1 MNRNTESHFSLTP
14 TVNIGRS
21 KFDRSF
27 DMKTTFNT
35 GDLIPVY
42 CSDVLPGDSIRMR
55 MSEIVRMQTPI
66 APVMDNA
73 YLDTYFFFVPNR
85 LIWDHFKAFMGEN
98 DTTPW
103 TQTNEYQI
111 PQIIAPDTGWKKGSL
126 ADYFGYKTKV
136 GGYKASALPFRAY
149 VKIWNDW
156 FRDENLKNPCYMS
169 TGDADI
175 HGTDKTDLGALY
187 DYVVDTEKGAA
198 PCKAAKLHDYF
209 TSCLPGAQKGTAV
222 NIPLGSRAPINWTG
236 EDPYTSG
243 TAPATA
249 MEDLQFRMAYQG
261 TSVGS
266 GLGNS
271 LFYGVSED
279 GATSTAFPAN
289 KYSGLYADLTNAVG
303 ATVNQLRQAFA
314 IQKYYEKDALYGT
327 RYIESV
333 RAHFGVINPDF
344 RVQRSE
350 YLGGKRIPININQVI
365 QTDATGN
372 GIRPTYTD
380 PDNPSP
386 STLTWET
393 VDKTPQGNAAAYSV
407 TQDAN
412 GDLFNHSFTEHG
424 WIIGLAVVRTDHG
437 YQQGLNKMFIRKNKF
452 DFYTP
457 EFANLGNMAVLG
469 KEIYLDGTSADDE
482 VFGYQEAWAD
492 YRYQPNIVTGEMR
505 SDYDLSLDIWH
516 WADDYSSRP
525 YLDSDW
531 IDEPKENVERTL
543 AVQDQDQFFG
553 DFYFGAIWTRP
564 MPLYSIPGLI
574 DHH

>member
-1 MNRNTESHFSLTP
+1 M
-14 TVNIGRS
+14 
-21 KFDRSF
+21 
-27 DMKTTFNT
+27 
-35 GDLIPVY
+35 
-42 CSDVLPGDSIRMR
+42 
-55 MSEIVRMQTPI
+55 
-66 APVMDNA
+66 
-73 YLDTYFFFVPNR
+73 
-85 LIWDHFKAFMGEN
+85 
-98 DTTPW
+98 
-103 TQTNEYQI
+103 
-111 PQIIAPDTGWKKGSL
+111 QIIEAETGWKKGSL
-126 ADYFGYKTKV
+126 VDYFGYPTKI
-136 GGYKASALPFRAY
+136 GKYKASALPFRAY

-156 FRDENLKNPCYMS
+156 FRDENLKNPCYLS
-169 TGDADI
+169 LGDADLQ
-175 HGTDKTDLGALY
+175 GTDKTDLGATY
-187 DYVVDTEKGAA
+187 DYVTDTEKGAA

-222 NIPLGSRAPINWTG
+222 NIPLGSSAPIIGSDNIGVASTYL
-236 EDPYTSG
+236 D
-243 TAPATA
+243 
-249 MEDLQFRMAYQG
+249 EDLVG
-261 TSVGS
+261 KKLSVYSTATNS
-266 GLGNS
+266 GNVQTVETTPQTL
-271 LFYGVSED
+271 
-279 GATSTAFPAN
+279 TST
-289 KYSGLYADLTNAVG
+289 KVIGLAADLTNAVG

-314 IQKYYEKDALYGT
+314 IQKYYEKDALYGS

-333 RAHFGVINPDF
+333 RAHFGVVNPDF

-380 PDNPSP
+380 PEHPSP
-386 STLTWET
+386 STLTWES

-407 TQDAN
+407 TQDTN

-424 WIIGLAVVRTDHG
+424 WVIGLAVVRTDHG
-437 YQQGLNKMFIRKNKF
+437 YQQGLNKMFMRKSKW

-457 EFANLGNMAVLG
+457 EFANLGNVG
-469 KEIYLDGTSADDE
+469 VINKEIYLDGTDQDEE

-505 SDYDLSLDIWH
+505 SNYDLSLDIWH

-543 AVQDQDQFFG
+543 AIQNQDQFFG

-564 MPLYSIPGLI
+564 LPVYSITGLI

>member
-14 TVNIGRS
+14 TVSIGRS

-35 GDLIPVY
+35 GDLIPIY
-42 CSDVLPGDSIRMR
+42 CSDVLPGDSIKMR

-66 APVMDNA
+66 APVMDNG

-98 DTTPW
+98 DTAPW
-103 TQTNEYQI
+103 AQTNEYQI
-111 PQIIAPDTGWKKGSL
+111 PQIIAPATGWKKGSL
-126 ADYFGYKTKV
+126 ADYFGYPTKV
-136 GGYKASALPFRAY
+136 GEYKASALPFRAY
-149 VKIWNDW
+149 AKIWNDW

-169 TGDADI
+169 TGDADLQ
-175 HGTDKTDLGALY
+175 GTDKTDLGANY

-222 NIPLGSRAPINWTG
+222 NIPLGQNAPIIAGESKFPTTHPGDPNIEGYYMYAQDDVNNKNQFFFANPETG
-236 EDPYTSG
+236 VDGYRVAQSKN
-243 TAPATA
+243 
-249 MEDLQFRMAYQG
+249 AY
-261 TSVGS
+261 
-266 GLGNS
+266 
-271 LFYGVSED
+271 
-279 GATSTAFPAN
+279 
-289 KYSGLYADLTNAVG
+289 LYADLTNAVG

-333 RAHFGVINPDF
+333 RAHFGVVNPDF

-365 QTDATGN
+365 QTDATGA
-372 GIRPTYTD
+372 GVTVEYEQG
-380 PDNPSP
+380 
-386 STLTWET
+386 STTPKWVPVE
-393 VDKTPQGNAAAYSV
+393 KTPQGNAAAYSV

-424 WIIGLAVVRTDHG
+424 WVIGLAVVRTDHG

-452 DFYTP
+452 DLYTP
-457 EFANLGNMAVLG
+457 EFANLGNVAVLG
-469 KEIYLDGTSADDE
+469 KEIYLDGTSADDQ

-492 YRYQPNIVTGEMR
+492 YRYQPNIVTAEMR
-505 SDYDLSLDIWH
+505 SNYDLSLDIWH

-525 YLDSDW
+525 YLDSEW

>member
-35 GDLIPVY
+35 GDLVPVY
-42 CSDVLPGDSIRMR
+42 CSDVLPGDSIKMR

-73 YLDTYFFFVPNR
+73 YMDTYFFFVPNR

-98 DTTPW
+98 DTAPW
-103 TQTNEYQI
+103 TQTNDYTI
-111 PQIIAPDTGWKKGSL
+111 PQIVAPATGWKKGSL
-126 ADYFGYKTKV
+126 ADYFGFPTKI
-136 GGYKASALPFRAY
+136 GSYKASALPFRAY

-175 HGTDKTDLGALY
+175 QGTDKTDLGANY
-187 DYVVDTEKGAA
+187 DYVTDTEKGAA

-222 NIPLGSRAPINWTG
+222 NIPLGNNAPIILGESTYTG
-236 EDPYTSG
+236 APTN
-243 TAPATA
+243 TA
-249 MEDLQFRMAYQG
+249 LN
-261 TSVGS
+261 GS
-266 GLGNS
+266 TLTYGPTQNGGVLVNSMPIDADGNDIQS
-271 LFYGVSED
+271 
-279 GATSTAFPAN
+279 
-289 KYSGLYADLTNAVG
+289 YSDVTKVNSLYADLSNAVG

-314 IQKYYEKDALYGT
+314 IQKYYEKDALYGS

-333 RAHFGVINPDF
+333 RAHFGVVNPDF

-365 QTDATGN
+365 QTDATSKGLV
-372 GIRPTYTD
+372 PTNKKDATTGQYYT
-380 PDNPSP
+380 
-386 STLTWET
+386 TWEENSL
-393 VDKTPQGNAAAYSV
+393 TPQGNAAAYSV
-407 TQDAN
+407 TQDASE
-412 GDLFNHSFTEHG
+412 DLFNHSFTEHG
-424 WIIGLAVVRTDHG
+424 WVIGLAVIRTDHG

-452 DFYTP
+452 DLYTP
-457 EFANLGNMAVLG
+457 EFANLGNVGVLN
-469 KEIYLDGTSADDE
+469 KEIYLDGTSQDEE

-492 YRYQPNIVTGEMR
+492 YRYQPNIVTAEMR
-505 SDYDLSLDIWH
+505 SNYDLSLDIWH
-516 WADDYSSRP
+516 WADDYASRP

>member
-35 GDLIPVY
+35 GDLIPIY
-42 CSDVLPGDSIRMR
+42 CSDVLPGDSIKMR
-55 MSEIVRMQTPI
+55 MSEIIRMQTPI
-66 APVMDNA
+66 APVMDNG

-98 DTTPW
+98 DTAPW
-103 TQTNEYQI
+103 TQQNTYEI
-111 PQIIAPDTGWKKGSL
+111 PQIIAPATGWKKGSL
-126 ADYFGYKTKV
+126 ADYFGYPTKV
-136 GGYKASALPFRAY
+136 GSYKASALPFRAY

-169 TGDADI
+169 LGDADLQ
-175 HGTDKTDLGALY
+175 GTDKTDLGANY
-187 DYVVDTEKGAA
+187 DYVTDTEKGAA

-222 NIPLGSRAPINWTG
+222 NIPLGTYAPIVGYDNKFNETTG
-236 EDPYTSG
+236 HSSYTVQSEMVG
-243 TAPATA
+243 KELDTFYRPTGGQTTLYSNEA
-249 MEDLQFRMAYQG
+249 EQDLQ
-261 TSVGS
+261 
-266 GLGNS
+266 NS
-271 LFYGVSED
+271 
-279 GATSTAFPAN
+279 N
-289 KYSGLYADLTNAVG
+289 KYIGIQVDLSNAVG

-314 IQKYYEKDALYGT
+314 IQKYYEKDALYGS

-333 RAHFGVINPDF
+333 RAHFGVVNPDF

-350 YLGGKRIPININQVI
+350 YLGGKRVPININQVI

-380 PDNPSP
+380 PEHPSP

-407 TQDAN
+407 TQDTN
-412 GDLFNHSFTEHG
+412 SDLFNHSFTEHG
-424 WIIGLAVVRTDHG
+424 WVIGLAVVRTDHG
-437 YQQGLNKMFIRKNKF
+437 YQQGLNKMFIRKSKW

-457 EFANLGNMAVLG
+457 EFANLGNVG
-469 KEIYLDGTSADDE
+469 VINKELYLDGTNADEE

-505 SDYDLSLDIWH
+505 SNYDLSLDIWH
-516 WADDYSSRP
+516 WADDYSTRP

-531 IDEPKENVERTL
+531 IDEPTENVERTL

-553 DFYFGAIWTRP
+553 DFYFGTVWTRP
-564 MPLYSIPGLI
+564 MPVYSIPGLI

>member
-27 DMKTTFNT
+27 DVKTTFNT

-42 CSDVLPGDSIRMR
+42 CSDVLPGDSIKMR
-55 MSEIVRMQTPI
+55 MSEIIRMQTPI

-73 YLDTYFFFVPNR
+73 YMDTYFFFVPNR

-98 DTTPW
+98 DTSPW

-111 PQIIAPDTGWKKGSL
+111 PQIIAPSAGWKKGSL
-126 ADYFGYKTKV
+126 ADYFGYPTEV
-136 GGYKASALPFRAY
+136 GSYKASALPFRAY

-175 HGTDKTDLGALY
+175 TGTDKTTLGSNY

-209 TSCLPGAQKGTAV
+209 TSCLPGAQKGTPV
-222 NIPLGSRAPINWTG
+222 SIPLGKMAPVLFGENTTPLTTNTGLIGDIPTVSNTTGSGNAPISAWNRETSSF
-236 EDPYTSG
+236 DTYT
-243 TAPATA
+243 T
-249 MEDLQFRMAYQG
+249 
-261 TSVGS
+261 

-271 LFYGVSED
+271 LYTDLSE
-279 GATSTAFPAN
+279 
-289 KYSGLYADLTNAVG
+289 AVG

-333 RAHFGVINPDF
+333 RAHFGVVNPDF

-350 YLGGKRIPININQVI
+350 YLGGKRIPININQII
-365 QTDATGN
+365 QTDASGKSSYFDEDLN
-372 GIRPTYTD
+372 KW
-380 PDNPSP
+380 
-386 STLTWET
+386 LTEN
-393 VDKTPQGNAAAYSV
+393 KTPQGNAAAYSV
-407 TQDAN
+407 TQDIN
-412 GDLFNHSFTEHG
+412 EDLFNHSFTEHG
-424 WIIGLAVVRTDHG
+424 WIIGLAVIRTDHG
-437 YQQGLNKMFIRKNKF
+437 YQQGLNKMFIRKSKW
-452 DFYTP
+452 DLYTP
-457 EFANLGNMAVLG
+457 EFANLGNVGVLN
-469 KEIYLDGTSADDE
+469 KEIYLDGTSQDDE

-492 YRYQPNIVTGEMR
+492 YRYQPNIVTSEMR
-505 SDYDLSLDIWH
+505 SNYNLSLDIWH
-516 WADDYSSRP
+516 WADDYSTRP
-525 YLDSDW
+525 YLDSEW
-531 IDEPKENVERTL
+531 IDEPIENVERTL

-564 MPLYSIPGLI
+564 MPLYSMPGLI

>member
-35 GDLIPVY
+35 GDLIPIY
-42 CSDVLPGDSIRMR
+42 CSDVLPGDSIKMR

-66 APVMDNA
+66 APIMDNA
-73 YLDTYFFFVPNR
+73 YMDTYFFFVPNR

-98 DTTPW
+98 DTAPW
-103 TQTNEYQI
+103 TQTNTYEV
-111 PQIIAPDTGWKKGSL
+111 PQIVAPSAGWKKGSL
-126 ADYFGYKTKV
+126 ADYFGYPTNI
-136 GGYKASALPFRAY
+136 GSYKASALPFRAY

-169 TGDADI
+169 TGDSDI
-175 HGTDKTDLGALY
+175 TGTDKTTLGASY

-222 NIPLGSRAPINWTG
+222 NIPLGSVAPVIGGTV
-236 EDPYTSG
+236 ESYPSETYTNLVDKPI
-243 TAPATA
+243 AI
-249 MEDLQFRMAYQG
+249 YNY
-261 TSVGS
+261 GS
-266 GLGNS
+266 GLDARNADSPAGNQ
-271 LFYGVSED
+271 LINN
-279 GATSTAFPAN
+279 PN
-289 KYSGLYADLTNAVG
+289 KGITLLADLSEAVG

-314 IQKYYEKDALYGT
+314 IQKYYEKDALYGS

-333 RAHFGVINPDF
+333 RAHFGVVNPDF

-350 YLGGKRIPININQVI
+350 YLGGKRVPININQVI
-365 QTDATGN
+365 QTDATSN
-372 GIRPTYTD
+372 GLVPVNETD
-380 PDNPSP
+380 PN
-386 STLTWET
+386 TGQHYTTWTENGL
-393 VDKTPQGNAAAYSV
+393 TPQGNAAAYSV
-407 TQDAN
+407 TQDADEN
-412 GDLFNHSFTEHG
+412 LFNHSFTEHG
-424 WIIGLAVVRTDHG
+424 WIIGLAVIRTDHG
-437 YQQGLNKMFIRKNKF
+437 YQQGLNKMFIRKSKW

-457 EFANLGNMAVLG
+457 EFANLGNVGVLN
-469 KEIYLDGTSADDE
+469 KEIYLDGTSADNE

-492 YRYQPNIVTGEMR
+492 YRYQPNIVTSEMR
-505 SDYDLSLDIWH
+505 SNYAQSLDIWH

-531 IDEPKENVERTL
+531 IDEPEENVERTL
-543 AVQDQDQFFG
+543 AVQEQDQFFG

>member
-35 GDLIPVY
+35 GDLIPIY
-42 CSDVLPGDSIRMR
+42 CSDVLPGDSIKMR

-73 YLDTYFFFVPNR
+73 YMDTYFFFVPNR

-98 DTTPW
+98 DTAPW

-111 PQIIAPDTGWKKGSL
+111 PQIVAPSAGWKKGSL
-126 ADYFGYKTKV
+126 ADYFGYPTEI
-136 GGYKASALPFRAY
+136 GSYKASALPFRAY

-169 TGDADI
+169 TGDSDI
-175 HGTDKTDLGALY
+175 TGTDKTTLGATY

-222 NIPLGSRAPINWTG
+222 NIPLGKTAPIIGAEAT
-236 EDPYTSG
+236 PPSSSYTNATQLYDKRISVQSG
-243 TAPATA
+243 
-249 MEDLQFRMAYQG
+249 
-261 TSVGS
+261 S
-266 GLGNS
+266 N
-271 LFYGVSED
+271 
-279 GATSTAFPAN
+279 PAN
-289 KYSGLYADLTNAVG
+289 ILMYDDDDYTNRMTADKVLNLQADLSSAVG

-314 IQKYYEKDALYGT
+314 IQKYYEKDAMYGS

-333 RAHFGVINPDF
+333 RAHFGVVNPDF

-350 YLGGKRIPININQVI
+350 YLGGKRVPININQVI
-365 QTDATGN
+365 QTDASGN

-380 PDNPSP
+380 PENPSP
-386 STLTWET
+386 STLTWES

-407 TQDAN
+407 TQDISE
-412 GDLFNHSFTEHG
+412 DLFNHSFTEHG
-424 WIIGLAVVRTDHG
+424 WVIGLAVIRTDHG

-457 EFANLGNMAVLG
+457 EFANLGNVGVLN
-469 KEIYLDGTSADDE
+469 KEIYLDGTSSDEE

-505 SDYDLSLDIWH
+505 SNYNLSLDIWH

-531 IDEPKENVERTL
+531 IDEPTENVERTL

>member
-35 GDLIPVY
+35 GDLIPIY
-42 CSDVLPGDSIRMR
+42 CSDVLPGDSIKMR

-66 APVMDNA
+66 APVMDNG

-98 DTTPW
+98 DTAPW
-103 TQTNEYQI
+103 TQTNTYEI
-111 PQIIAPDTGWKKGSL
+111 PQIIAPETGWKKGSL
-126 ADYFGYKTKV
+126 ADYFGYPTKI
-136 GGYKASALPFRAY
+136 GKYKASALPFRAY

-156 FRDENLKNPCYMS
+156 FRDENLKNPCYMT
-169 TGDADI
+169 TGDADLQ
-175 HGTDKTDLGALY
+175 GTDKTDLGSSY

-222 NIPLGSRAPINWTG
+222 NIPLGNTAPVIYGDKLGGYTAETSMIDTPVQLYRN
-236 EDPYTSG
+236 TSG
-243 TAPATA
+243 Y
-249 MEDLQFRMAYQG
+249 LMAVNDQP
-261 TSVGS
+261 GS
-266 GLGNS
+266 AIQNDHALS
-271 LFYGVSED
+271 LE
-279 GATSTAFPAN
+279 
-289 KYSGLYADLTNAVG
+289 ADLSNAVG

-380 PDNPSP
+380 PENPSP
-386 STLTWET
+386 ATLTWES
-393 VDKTPQGNAAAYSV
+393 VDRTPQGNAAAYSV

-424 WIIGLAVVRTDHG
+424 WLIGLAVIRTDHG
-437 YQQGLNKMFIRKNKF
+437 YQQGLNKMFIRKGKF

-457 EFANLGNMAVLG
+457 EFANLGNVGVLN

-492 YRYQPNIVTGEMR
+492 YRYQPNIVTAEMR
-505 SDYDLSLDIWH
+505 SNYDLSLDIWH

-531 IDEPKENVERTL
+531 IDEPIENVERTL

-553 DFYFGAIWTRP
+553 DFYFGSIWTRP

>member
-35 GDLIPVY
+35 GDLVPIY
-42 CSDVLPGDSIRMR
+42 CSDVLPGDSIKMR

-98 DTTPW
+98 DTAPW
-103 TQTNEYQI
+103 TQTNTYEV
-111 PQIIAPDTGWKKGSL
+111 PQIVAPAAGWKKGSL
-126 ADYFGYKTKV
+126 ADYFGYPTEV
-136 GGYKASALPFRAY
+136 GDYKASALPFRAY

-169 TGDADI
+169 TGDSDI
-175 HGTDKTDLGALY
+175 TGTDKTTLGSSY

-222 NIPLGSRAPINWTG
+222 NIPLGQLAPIIGTDEVSSQTESRLDSNMIGKQVFFYRPNG
-236 EDPYTSG
+236 EV
-243 TAPATA
+243 TANIEAV
-249 MEDLQFRMAYQG
+249 EDDYQ
-261 TSVGS
+261 
-266 GLGNS
+266 L
-271 LFYGVSED
+271 
-279 GATSTAFPAN
+279 AN
-289 KYSGLYADLTNAVG
+289 QKAIGIAADLRNAVG

-333 RAHFGVINPDF
+333 RAHFGVVNPDF

-350 YLGGKRIPININQVI
+350 YLGGKRVPININQVI
-365 QTDATGN
+365 QTDATN
-372 GIRPTYTD
+372 NQLVPTYTD
-380 PDNPSP
+380 PANPSP
-386 STLTWET
+386 STLSWSQ
-393 VDKTPQGNAAAYSV
+393 KANTPQGNAAAYSV
-407 TQDAN
+407 TQDADEN
-412 GDLFNHSFTEHG
+412 LFNHSFTEHG
-424 WIIGLAVVRTDHG
+424 WVIGLAVVRTDHG
-437 YQQGLNKMFIRKNKF
+437 YQQGLNKMFIRKTKW

-457 EFANLGNMAVLG
+457 EFANLGNVGVLN
-469 KEIYLDGTSADDE
+469 KEIYLDGTSADNE

-492 YRYQPNIVTGEMR
+492 YRYQPNVVTGEMR
-505 SDYDLSLDIWH
+505 SNYSQSLDIWH

-525 YLDSDW
+525 YLDTDW
-531 IDEPKENVERTL
+531 IDEPTENVERTL

-553 DFYFGAIWTRP
+553 DFYFGSIWTRP

>member
-35 GDLIPVY
+35 GDLIPIY
-42 CSDVLPGDSIRMR
+42 CSDVLPGDSIKMR

-73 YLDTYFFFVPNR
+73 YMDTYFFFVPNR

-98 DTTPW
+98 DTAPW

-111 PQIIAPDTGWKKGSL
+111 PQIVAPATGWKKGSL
-126 ADYFGYKTKV
+126 ADYFGYPTKI
-136 GGYKASALPFRAY
+136 GSYKASALPFRCY

-175 HGTDKTDLGALY
+175 QGTDKTDLGSNY
-187 DYVVDTEKGAA
+187 DYVTDTEKGAA

-222 NIPLGSRAPINWTG
+222 NVPLGKTAPIIATNDISGSALIPDTNIIG
-236 EDPYTSG
+236 DPLELYRSANG
-243 TAPATA
+243 YVELATNTDPVKVFNQTRDYA
-249 MEDLQFRMAYQG
+249 
-261 TSVGS
+261 VGI
-266 GLGNS
+266 
-271 LFYGVSED
+271 
-279 GATSTAFPAN
+279 A
-289 KYSGLYADLTNAVG
+289 ADLSNAVG

-314 IQKYYEKDALYGT
+314 IQKYYEKDALYGS

-333 RAHFGVINPDF
+333 RAHFGVVNPDF

-350 YLGGKRIPININQVI
+350 YLGGKRVPININQVI
-365 QTDATGN
+365 QTDASGAGVTVEYDEQA
-372 GIRPTYTD
+372 PTT
-380 PDNPSP
+380 PI
-386 STLTWET
+386 WKA

-407 TQDAN
+407 TQDTSD
-412 GDLFNHSFTEHG
+412 DLFNHSFTEHG
-424 WIIGLAVVRTDHG
+424 WVIGLAVIRTDHG

-452 DFYTP
+452 DLYTP
-457 EFANLGNMAVLG
+457 EFANLGNVGVLN
-469 KEIYLDGTSADDE
+469 KEIYLDGSSQDEE

-505 SDYDLSLDIWH
+505 SNYDLSLDIWH

-531 IDEPKENVERTL
+531 IDEPIENVERTL

>member
-35 GDLIPVY
+35 GDLIPIY
-42 CSDVLPGDSIRMR
+42 CSDVLPGDSIKMR

-98 DTTPW
+98 DSAPW
-103 TQTNEYQI
+103 TQTNEYEI
-111 PQIIAPDTGWKKGSL
+111 PQIIAPATGWKKGSL
-126 ADYFGYKTKV
+126 ADYFGYPTKI
-136 GGYKASALPFRAY
+136 GSYKASALPFRAY

-156 FRDENLKNPCYMS
+156 FKDENLKNPCYMS

-175 HGTDKTDLGALY
+175 QGTDKSDLGANY
-187 DYVVDTEKGAA
+187 DYVTDTEKGAA

-222 NIPLGSRAPINWTG
+222 NIPLGS
-236 EDPYTSG
+236 
-243 TAPATA
+243 TAPVI
-249 MEDLQFRMAYQG
+249 G
-261 TSVGS
+261 
-266 GLGNS
+266 GLYTGDS
-271 LFYGVSED
+271 
-279 GATSTAFPAN
+279 GATTSTDRDLLDKDIQFYN
-289 KYSGLYADLTNAVG
+289 SQSNGLQIMGHGETNEFLSQNYGISLVTDLSEAVG

-314 IQKYYEKDALYGT
+314 IQKYYEKDALYGS

-333 RAHFGVINPDF
+333 RAHFGVVNPDF

-372 GIRPTYTD
+372 GIRPSYTD

-386 STLTWET
+386 STLTWES

-412 GDLFNHSFTEHG
+412 EDLFNHSFTEHG
-424 WIIGLAVVRTDHG
+424 WVIGLAVVRTDHG
-437 YQQGLNKMFIRKNKF
+437 YQQGLNKMFIRKSKF

-457 EFANLGNMAVLG
+457 EFANLGNTAVLG
-469 KEIYLDGTSADDE
+469 KEIYLDGTSADE
-482 VFGYQEAWAD
+482 QVFGYQEAWAD

-505 SDYDLSLDIWH
+505 SNYDLSLDIWH

>member
-14 TVNIGRS
+14 TVSIGRS

-35 GDLIPVY
+35 GDLIPIY
-42 CSDVLPGDSIRMR
+42 CSDVLPGDSIKMR

-73 YLDTYFFFVPNR
+73 YMDTYFFFVPNR

-98 DTTPW
+98 DTAPW
-103 TQTNEYQI
+103 TQTNTYEV
-111 PQIIAPDTGWKKGSL
+111 PQIVAPSAGWKKGSL
-126 ADYFGYKTKV
+126 ADYFGYPTNV
-136 GGYKASALPFRAY
+136 GSYKASALPFRAY

-169 TGDADI
+169 TGDSDI
-175 HGTDKTDLGALY
+175 TGTDKTTLGANY

-222 NIPLGSRAPINWTG
+222 NVPLGSTAPIKWTTTTG
-236 EDPYTSG
+236 YESYITAGIKDKEAYLNGNTNTRWFARVPDGTNIPISTSD
-243 TAPATA
+243 TN
-249 MEDLQFRMAYQG
+249 Q
-261 TSVGS
+261 S
-266 GLGNS
+266 
-271 LFYGVSED
+271 
-279 GATSTAFPAN
+279 
-289 KYSGLYADLTNAVG
+289 LYADLTNAVG

-314 IQKYYEKDALYGT
+314 IQKYYEKDALYGS

-333 RAHFGVINPDF
+333 RAHFGVVNPDF

-350 YLGGKRIPININQVI
+350 YLGGKRVPININQVI
-365 QTDATGN
+365 QTDATSKGLV
-372 GIRPTYTD
+372 PTNKVDSGTGQHYT
-380 PDNPSP
+380 
-386 STLTWET
+386 TWDESGL
-393 VDKTPQGNAAAYSV
+393 TPQGNAAAYSV
-407 TQDAN
+407 TQDADEN
-412 GDLFNHSFTEHG
+412 LFNHSFTEHG
-424 WIIGLAVVRTDHG
+424 WIIGLAVIRTDHG
-437 YQQGLNKMFIRKNKF
+437 YQQGLNKMFIRKSKW

-457 EFANLGNMAVLG
+457 EFANLGNVGVLN
-469 KEIYLDGTSADDE
+469 KEIYLDGTSTDNE

-492 YRYQPNIVTGEMR
+492 YRYQPNIVTSEMR
-505 SDYDLSLDIWH
+505 SNYAQSLDIWH

-525 YLDSDW
+525 YLDTDW
-531 IDEPKENVERTL
+531 IDEPTENVERTL

-553 DFYFGAIWTRP
+553 DFYFGAVWTRP

>member
-27 DMKTTFNT
+27 DVKTTFNT
-35 GDLIPVY
+35 GDLIPIY
-42 CSDVLPGDSIRMR
+42 CSDVLPGDSIKMR

-85 LIWDHFKAFMGEN
+85 LIWDHFKQFMGEN
-98 DTTPW
+98 DTAPW
-103 TQTNEYQI
+103 TQTNNYEI
-111 PQIIAPDTGWKKGSL
+111 PQIQAPANGWKKGSL
-126 ADYFGYKTKV
+126 ADYFGYPTEV

-149 VKIWNDW
+149 VKCWNDW

-169 TGDADI
+169 TGDSDI
-175 HGTDKTDLGALY
+175 IGTDKTTLGANY
-187 DYVVDTEKGAA
+187 DYVIDTEKGAA

-222 NIPLGSRAPINWTG
+222 NVPLGSSAPIIGSTPLEVATG
-236 EDPYTSG
+236 YATQTSLVGEPLTITRENKSPYALALRNDNDTTEALDG
-243 TAPATA
+243 G
-249 MEDLQFRMAYQG
+249 YQI
-261 TSVGS
+261 
-266 GLGNS
+266 S
-271 LFYGVSED
+271 L
-279 GATSTAFPAN
+279 A
-289 KYSGLYADLTNAVG
+289 ADLSNAVG

-314 IQKYYEKDALYGT
+314 IQKYYEKDALYGS

-333 RAHFGVINPDF
+333 RAHFGVVNPDF

-350 YLGGKRIPININQVI
+350 YLGGKRVPININQVI
-365 QTDATGN
+365 QTDATN
-372 GIRPTYTD
+372 NQLVPSYTD
-380 PDNPSP
+380 PDNPDP
-386 STLTWET
+386 DTLTWSQ
-393 VDKTPQGNAAAYSV
+393 KANTPQGNAAAYSV
-407 TQDAN
+407 TQDSDEN
-412 GDLFNHSFTEHG
+412 LFNHSFTEHG
-424 WIIGLAVVRTDHG
+424 WVIGLAVVRTDHG
-437 YQQGLNKMFIRKNKF
+437 YQQGINKMFLRKGKF

-457 EFANLGNMAVLG
+457 EFANLGNVAVLG
-469 KEIYLDGTSADDE
+469 KEIYLDGTSADDQ

-492 YRYQPNIVTGEMR
+492 YRYQPNMVTAEMR
-505 SDYDLSLDIWH
+505 SNYSQSLDIWH
-516 WADDYSSRP
+516 WADDYSTRP

-531 IDEPKENVERTL
+531 IDEPTENVERTL

-553 DFYFGAIWTRP
+553 DFYFGTVWTRP

>member
-1 MNRNTESHFSLTP
+1 MNRNTENHFSLTP

-35 GDLIPVY
+35 GDLIPIY
-42 CSDVLPGDSIRMR
+42 CADILPGDSIKMR

-73 YLDTYFFFVPNR
+73 YLDTYFFFVPDR
-85 LIWDHFKAFMGEN
+85 LIWDHFKQFMGEN
-98 DTTPW
+98 DTSPW
-103 TQTNEYQI
+103 TQTNEYTI
-111 PQIIAPDTGWKKGSL
+111 PQIVAPATGWKKGSL
-126 ADYFGYKTKV
+126 ADYFGFPTKI
-136 GGYKASALPFRAY
+136 GNYKASALPFRAY

-175 HGTDKTDLGALY
+175 QGTDKTDLGSNY
-187 DYVVDTEKGAA
+187 DYVTDTEKGAA

-222 NIPLGSRAPINWTG
+222 NIPLGSTAPIRYTG
-236 EDPYTSG
+236 TNPYTGTYPVPSPGMSEVKDMRMVYNGSTPMAYDDENTG
-243 TAPATA
+243 TAFVNLVNGKVT
-249 MEDLQFRMAYQG
+249 DIY
-261 TSVGS
+261 T
-266 GLGNS
+266 
-271 LFYGVSED
+271 
-279 GATSTAFPAN
+279 
-289 KYSGLYADLTNAVG
+289 DLTQAVG

-333 RAHFGVINPDF
+333 RAHFGVVNPDF

-350 YLGGKRIPININQVI
+350 YLGGKRVPININQII
-365 QTDATGN
+365 QTDATGA
-372 GIRPTYTD
+372 GVTVEYAEG
-380 PDNPSP
+380 
-386 STLTWET
+386 STTPKWVA

-407 TQDAN
+407 TQDASD
-412 GDLFNHSFTEHG
+412 DLFNKSFTEHG
-424 WIIGLAVVRTDHG
+424 WVIGLAVVRTDHG

-452 DFYTP
+452 DLYTP
-457 EFANLGNMAVLG
+457 EFANLGNVGVLN
-469 KEIYLDGTSADDE
+469 KEIYLDGSSQDEE

-505 SDYDLSLDIWH
+505 SNYDLSLDIWH

-543 AVQDQDQFFG
+543 AIQDQDQFFG

>member
-35 GDLIPVY
+35 GDLIPIY
-42 CSDVLPGDSIRMR
+42 CSDVLPGDSIKMR

-73 YLDTYFFFVPNR
+73 YMDTYFFFVPNR

-98 DTTPW
+98 DTSPW
-103 TQTNEYQI
+103 TQTNTYEV
-111 PQIIAPDTGWKKGSL
+111 PQIVAPSAGWNKGSL
-126 ADYFGYKTKV
+126 ADYFGYPTKI
-136 GGYKASALPFRAY
+136 GSYKASALPFRAY

-169 TGDADI
+169 TGDSDI
-175 HGTDKTDLGALY
+175 TGTDKTTLGTNY

-209 TSCLPGAQKGTAV
+209 TSCLPGSQKGTSV
-222 NIPLGSRAPINWTG
+222 QVPLGDYAPIRAQPLFEGQTNYDSTYDGWSFG
-236 EDPYTSG
+236 MNP
-243 TAPATA
+243 
-249 MEDLQFRMAYQG
+249 
-261 TSVGS
+261 S
-266 GLGNS
+266 GLALYNS
-271 LFYGVSED
+271 NFTSNVSHTNT
-279 GATSTAFPAN
+279 GKSL
-289 KYSGLYADLTNAVG
+289 GLAADLSTAVG

-333 RAHFGVINPDF
+333 RAHFGVVNPDF

-350 YLGGKRIPININQVI
+350 YLGGKRVPININQVI
-365 QTDATGN
+365 QTDATAKGLV
-372 GIRPTYTD
+372 PTNKKDEDTGQYYT
-380 PDNPSP
+380 
-386 STLTWET
+386 TWSESGL
-393 VDKTPQGNAAAYSV
+393 TPQGNAAAYSV
-407 TQDAN
+407 TQDADEN
-412 GDLFNHSFTEHG
+412 LFNHSFTEHG
-424 WIIGLAVVRTDHG
+424 WVIGLAVIRTDHG
-437 YQQGLNKMFIRKNKF
+437 YQQGLNKMFIRKSKW

-457 EFANLGNMAVLG
+457 EFANLGNVAVLN
-469 KEIYLDGTSADDE
+469 KEIYLNNDSADNE

-492 YRYQPNIVTGEMR
+492 YRYQPNLVTGEMR
-505 SDYDLSLDIWH
+505 SNYSQSLDIWH
-516 WADDYSSRP
+516 WADDYSTRP

-531 IDEPKENVERTL
+531 IDEPIENVERTL

-553 DFYFGAIWTRP
+553 DFYFGAVWTRP

>member
-35 GDLIPVY
+35 GDLIPIY
-42 CSDVLPGDSIRMR
+42 CSDVLPGDSIKMR

-73 YLDTYFFFVPNR
+73 YMDTYFFFVPNR

-98 DTTPW
+98 DTAPW
-103 TQTNEYQI
+103 TQTNTYEV
-111 PQIIAPDTGWKKGSL
+111 PQIVAPSAGWKKGSL
-126 ADYFGYKTKV
+126 ADYFGYPTEV
-136 GGYKASALPFRAY
+136 GSYKASALPFRAY

-169 TGDADI
+169 TGDSDI
-175 HGTDKTDLGALY
+175 TGTDKTTLGASY

-222 NIPLGSRAPINWTG
+222 NIPLGQTAPIISG
-236 EDPYTSG
+236 EPSSVDPLYPYDSSFEGKPLQWLRVGASGGQFNNADDYTERLAQTKS
-243 TAPATA
+243 
-249 MEDLQFRMAYQG
+249 MA
-261 TSVGS
+261 
-266 GLGNS
+266 
-271 LFYGVSED
+271 LF
-279 GATSTAFPAN
+279 
-289 KYSGLYADLTNAVG
+289 ADLSNALG

-314 IQKYYEKDALYGT
+314 IQKYYEKDALYGS

-333 RAHFGVINPDF
+333 RAHFGVVNPDF

-350 YLGGKRIPININQVI
+350 YLGGKRVPININQVI
-365 QTDATGN
+365 QTDATSKGLV
-372 GIRPTYTD
+372 PTNKKDADTGQYYT
-380 PDNPSP
+380 
-386 STLTWET
+386 TWAET
-393 VDKTPQGNAAAYSV
+393 GLTPQGNAAAYSV
-407 TQDAN
+407 TQDADEN
-412 GDLFNHSFTEHG
+412 LFNHSFTEHG
-424 WIIGLAVVRTDHG
+424 WIIGLAVIRTDHG
-437 YQQGLNKMFIRKNKF
+437 YQQGLNKMFIRKSKW

-457 EFANLGNMAVLG
+457 EFANLGNVG
-469 KEIYLDGTSADDE
+469 VVNKEIYLDGTSADNE

-505 SDYDLSLDIWH
+505 SNYAQSLDIWH
-516 WADDYSSRP
+516 WADDYSTRP

-531 IDEPKENVERTL
+531 IDEPTENVERTL
-543 AVQDQDQFFG
+543 AVQEQDQFFG

>member
-35 GDLIPVY
+35 GDLIPIY
-42 CSDVLPGDSIRMR
+42 CSDVLPGDSIKMR

-66 APVMDNA
+66 APVMDNG

-98 DTTPW
+98 DTAPW
-103 TQTNEYQI
+103 TQENTYEI
-111 PQIIAPDTGWKKGSL
+111 PQIIAPATGWKKGSL
-126 ADYFGYKTKV
+126 ADYFGYPTKI
-136 GGYKASALPFRAY
+136 GSYKASALPFRAY

-169 TGDADI
+169 TGDADLQ
-175 HGTDKTDLGALY
+175 GTDKTDLGATY

-222 NIPLGSRAPINWTG
+222 NIPLGNTAPVIGGDIDLTGHTTWAKGKGELVRITTDTQTNAELRAPDGTWPAQDTG
-236 EDPYTSG
+236 IS
-243 TAPATA
+243 
-249 MEDLQFRMAYQG
+249 
-261 TSVGS
+261 
-266 GLGNS
+266 
-271 LFYGVSED
+271 
-279 GATSTAFPAN
+279 
-289 KYSGLYADLTNAVG
+289 LYADLSNAVG

-314 IQKYYEKDALYGT
+314 IQKYYEKDALFGS

-333 RAHFGVINPDF
+333 RAHFGVVNPDF

-380 PDNPSP
+380 PEHPSP
-386 STLTWET
+386 STLTWES
-393 VDKTPQGNAAAYSV
+393 VDRTPQGNAAAYSV

-437 YQQGLNKMFIRKNKF
+437 YQQGLNKMFIRKGKF

-457 EFANLGNMAVLG
+457 EFANLGNVGVLN
-469 KEIYLDGTSADDE
+469 KEIYLDGTSADDQ

-492 YRYQPNIVTGEMR
+492 YRYQPNIVTAEMR
-505 SDYDLSLDIWH
+505 SNYDLSLDIWH
-516 WADDYSSRP
+516 WADDYSNRP

-564 MPLYSIPGLI
+564 MPIYSIPGLI

>member
-35 GDLIPVY
+35 GDLIPIY
-42 CSDVLPGDSIRMR
+42 CSDVLPGDSIKMR

-66 APVMDNA
+66 APIMDNA
-73 YLDTYFFFVPNR
+73 YMDTYFFFVPNR

-98 DTTPW
+98 DTAPW
-103 TQTNEYQI
+103 TQTTEYQI
-111 PQIIAPDTGWKKGSL
+111 PQIIAPSLGWKKGSL
-126 ADYFGYKTKV
+126 ADYFGYPTEV
-136 GGYKASALPFRAY
+136 GNYKASALPFRAY

-156 FRDENLKNPCYMS
+156 FRDQNLKNPCYLS
-169 TGDADI
+169 TGDSDI
-175 HGTDKTDLGALY
+175 TGTDKTTLGSNY

-222 NIPLGSRAPINWTG
+222 NVPLGQSAPIIGSDNIRSGDTLSSNLLG
-236 EDPYTSG
+236 E
-243 TAPATA
+243 
-249 MEDLQFRMAYQG
+249 EL
-261 TSVGS
+261 
-266 GLGNS
+266 
-271 LFYGVSED
+271 YGY
-279 GATSTAFPAN
+279 
-289 KYSGLYADLTNAVG
+289 KYSNGTFALGSVKDGDTQSSTTAIGLAADLSNAIG

-333 RAHFGVINPDF
+333 RAHFGVVNPDF

-350 YLGGKRIPININQVI
+350 YLGGKRVPININQVI
-365 QTDATGN
+365 QTDATSKGL
-372 GIRPTYTD
+372 IPTNNKDIETGQYYT
-380 PDNPSP
+380 
-386 STLTWET
+386 TWEESGL
-393 VDKTPQGNAAAYSV
+393 TPQGNAAAYSV
-407 TQDAN
+407 TQDAEEN
-412 GDLFNHSFTEHG
+412 LFNHSFTEHG

-457 EFANLGNMAVLG
+457 EFANLGNVG
-469 KEIYLDGTSADDE
+469 VINKELYLDGTSADEE

-492 YRYQPNIVTGEMR
+492 YRYQPNLVTGEMR
-505 SDYDLSLDIWH
+505 SNYSQSLDIWH

-531 IDEPKENVERTL
+531 IDEPTENVERTL

-553 DFYFGAIWTRP
+553 DFYFGSIWTRP

>member
-1 MNRNTESHFSLTP
+1 MNRNSESHFSLTP

-35 GDLIPVY
+35 GDLIPIY
-42 CSDVLPGDSIRMR
+42 CSDVLPGDSIKMR

-98 DTTPW
+98 DTAPW
-103 TQTNEYQI
+103 TQTTEYTI
-111 PQIIAPDTGWKKGSL
+111 PQIVAPDAGWKKGSL
-126 ADYFGYKTKV
+126 ADYFGYPTEI
-136 GGYKASALPFRAY
+136 GSYKASALPFRAY

-156 FRDENLKNPCYMS
+156 FKDENLKNPCYMS

-175 HGTDKTDLGALY
+175 TGTDKTTLGASY

-222 NIPLGSRAPINWTG
+222 NVPLGNNAPIIFG
-236 EDPYTSG
+236 KSEYT
-243 TAPATA
+243 
-249 MEDLQFRMAYQG
+249 
-261 TSVGS
+261 GS
-266 GLGNS
+266 GPWPTDDDLVGKR
-271 LFYGVSED
+271 LML
-279 GATSTAFPAN
+279 STA
-289 KYSGLYADLTNAVG
+289 SGGVPVIQGINPNDTTDVAGQSAVTSNSVYVDLSNALG

-333 RAHFGVINPDF
+333 RAHFGVVNPDF

-350 YLGGKRIPININQVI
+350 YLGGKRVPININQVI
-365 QTDATGN
+365 QTDASGAGVTVKYDPSA
-372 GIRPTYTD
+372 PTT
-380 PDNPSP
+380 PI
-386 STLTWET
+386 WEP

-407 TQDAN
+407 TQDSSDN
-412 GDLFNHSFTEHG
+412 LFNHSFTEHG
-424 WIIGLAVVRTDHG
+424 WVIGLAVVRTDHG
-437 YQQGLNKMFIRKNKF
+437 YQQGLNKMYIRKSKW

-457 EFANLGNMAVLG
+457 EFANLGNVGVLN
-469 KEIYLDGTSADDE
+469 KELYLDGSSADEE

-492 YRYQPNIVTGEMR
+492 YRYQPNIITGEMR
-505 SDYDLSLDIWH
+505 SNYAQSLDIWH

-525 YLDSDW
+525 YLDSEW
-531 IDEPKENVERTL
+531 IDEPTENVERTL
-543 AVQDQDQFFG
+543 AIQDQDQFFG
-553 DFYFGAIWTRP
+553 DFYFGSIWTRP